1 MNLRRMQMWKTGG
14 IIILAANPHA
24 EKEESNSVVFMKGIG
39 IELIK
44 ILSASFAANENL
56 KELSKQA
63 LFLSSLVPKDIFGK
77 KEE

>member
-1 MNLRRMQMWKTGG
+1 M
-14 IIILAANPHA
+14 AANPHA

-39 IELIK
+39 IELIT

-56 KELSKQA
+56 KEFSKQA
-63 LFLSSLVPKDIFGK
+63 LFLSTLVPKDIFGK

>member
-1 MNLRRMQMWKTGG
+1 
-14 IIILAANPHA
+14 
-24 EKEESNSVVFMKGIG
+24 MKGIG
-39 IELIK
+39 IELIT
-44 ILSASFAANENL
+44 ILSASFAANDNL